1 MASHYAL
8 VWGRCPFAGESKGC
22 FAIPSSRSQ
31 ERGCCCTVAEC
42 SHRTKLFAKQLT
54 SCLLQVSWVQPRVLT
69 LDQAS
74 GLKSR
79 LDGWIDKVTATSSIL
94 PDDQLNAIDL

>member
-1 MASHYAL
+1 MAVL
-8 VWGRCPFAGESKGC
+8 WQVKGDGPDLIC
-22 FAIPSSRSQ
+22 TPVLIADAQSLH
-31 ERGCCCTVAEC
+31 TVAAM
-42 SHRTKLFAKQLT
+42 SLT
-54 SCLLQVSWVQPRVLT
+54 LGLCLLQVSWVQPRVLT

-79 LDGWIDKVTATSSIL
+79 LDGWIDKVTATSTIL

>member
-1 MASHYAL
+1 MSIFL
-8 VWGRCPFAGESKGC
+8 WLWQVKGDGPDL
-22 FAIPSSRSQ
+22 I
-31 ERGCCCTVAEC
+31 CTVLLIADAQ
-42 SHRTKLFAKQLT
+42 SLHAIAAMSLKLGP
-54 SCLLQVSWVQPRVLT
+54 CLMQVSWVQPRVLT

-79 LDGWIDKVTATSSIL
+79 LDGWIDKVTATSTIL